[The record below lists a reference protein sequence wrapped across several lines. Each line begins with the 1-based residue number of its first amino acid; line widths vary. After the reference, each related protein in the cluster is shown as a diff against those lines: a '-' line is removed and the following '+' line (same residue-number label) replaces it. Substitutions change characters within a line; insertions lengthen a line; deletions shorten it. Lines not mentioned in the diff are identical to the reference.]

1 MKYDLLYGDAEH
13 SADSRARLSP
23 FSGRASPGY
32 NYFYNF
38 QAYFYRDANA
48 YARYLKCFIL
58 SVKLKNVK
66 GSVPKGCR
74 RNP

>member
-13 SADSRARLSP
+13 SADSIPRLSP

-32 NYFYNF
+32 NNYFYNF
-38 QAYFYRDANA
+38 QAYFYRDADA

-58 SVKLKNVK
+58 SVNFKNV
-66 GSVPKGCR
+66 
-74 RNP
+74 